1 MPLYLFEVIGLRER
15 KKQQNRREIFEAS
28 QRLFA
33 KRSFEA
39 VTVAEVAQAANVSEM
54 TVYNYF
60 PTKEDLFYAGMQF
73 FEEQLVEAVR
83 NRARGESALKAFRR
97 RVLEGAA
104 NLETKGRAEGI
115 LRAEKAIGASP
126 SLRAR
131 EREIVEDY
139 TRRLAAVLGG
149 DNDVEAL
156 AVAAAMMAVH
166 RSLVSYIRGQVMAG
180 RRRTALAEEFR
191 TQARRAFARLER
203 GLGDYSV
210 RL

>member
-1 MPLYLFEVIGLRER
+1 MIGLRER
-15 KKQQNRREIFEAS
+15 KKQQTRREIFEAS
-28 QRLFA
+28 QRLFTR
-33 KRSFEA
+33 RSFEA

-83 NRARGESALKAFRR
+83 SRARGESALKAFRR

-115 LRAEKAIGASP
+115 LRAEKAIAASP

-149 DNDVEAL
+149 ENDAEAL

-166 RSLVSYIRGQVMAG
+166 RSLVSYIRGQVVAG
-180 RRRTALAEEFR
+180 RRGTALAEEFR

>member
-1 MPLYLFEVIGLRER
+1 MIGLRER
-15 KKQQNRREIFEAS
+15 KKLRTRQEIFEAS

-33 KRSFEA
+33 RRGFED

-73 FEEQLVEAVR
+73 F
-83 NRARGESALKAFRR
+83 
-97 RVLEGAA
+97 VLEGAA
-104 NLETKGRAEGI
+104 NLETKERAEGI
-115 LRAEKAIGASP
+115 LRAGKAIGASP

-139 TRRLAAVLGG
+139 TRRLAGVLG
-149 DNDVEAL
+149 NEHDVEAQ
-156 AVAAAMMAVH
+156 ASAAAMMAVH
-166 RSLVSYIRGQVMAG
+166 RSLVSHIRGQVMAG
-180 RRRTALAEEFR
+180 RRGAALADEFR

-203 GLGDYSV
+203 GLGDYSL
-210 RL
+210 RA

>member
-54 TVYNYF
+54 AVYNYF

>member
-1 MPLYLFEVIGLRER
+1 VIGLRER
-15 KKQQNRREIFEAS
+15 KKQQTRREIFEAS
-28 QRLFA
+28 QRLFTR
-33 KRSFEA
+33 RSFEA

-83 NRARGESALKAFRR
+83 SRARGESALKAFRR

-104 NLETKGRAEGI
+104 NLETKARAEGI
-115 LRAEKAIGASP
+115 LRAEKAIAASP

-139 TRRLAAVLGG
+139 TRRLAAVLG
-149 DNDVEAL
+149 DENDAEAL

-166 RSLVSYIRGQVMAG
+166 RSLVSYIRGQVVAG
-180 RRRTALAEEFR
+180 RRGTALAEEFR

>member
-1 MPLYLFEVIGLRER
+1 MIGLRER
-15 KKQQNRREIFEAS
+15 KKQQTRREIFEAS
-28 QRLFA
+28 QRLFTR
-33 KRSFEA
+33 RSFEA

-73 FEEQLVEAVR
+73 FEEQLVKAVR
-83 NRARGESALKAFRR
+83 SRARGESALKAFRR

-104 NLETKGRAEGI
+104 NLETKARAEGI
-115 LRAEKAIGASP
+115 LRAEKAIAASP

-131 EREIVEDY
+131 ERDIVEDY
-139 TRRLAAVLGG
+139 TRRLAAVLG
-149 DNDVEAL
+149 DENDAEAL

-166 RSLVSYIRGQVMAG
+166 RSLVSYIRGQVVAG
-180 RRRTALAEEFR
+180 RRGTALAEEFR

>member
-1 MPLYLFEVIGLRER
+1 VIGLRER
-15 KKQQNRREIFEAS
+15 KKQQTRREIFEAA

-33 KRSFEA
+33 RRSFED
-39 VTVAEVAQAANVSEM
+39 VTVAEVAHAANVSEM

-73 FEEQLVEAVR
+73 FEEQLIEAVR
-83 NRARGESALKAFRR
+83 NRPRGESALKAFRR

-104 NLETKGRAEGI
+104 NLETRERAEGI
-115 LRAEKAIGASP
+115 VRAGKAIGASP
-126 SLRAR
+126 SLLAR

-139 TRRLAAVLGG
+139 TRRLAGVLGG
-149 DNDVEAL
+149 ENDVEAQ
-156 AVAAAMMAVH
+156 AAAAAMMAVH
-166 RSLVSYIRGQVMAG
+166 RSLVSHIRAQVMAG
-180 RRRTALAEEFR
+180 RRGAALAEEFR

-210 RL
+210 RA

>member
-15 KKQQNRREIFEAS
+15 KKQQTRREIFEAS
-28 QRLFA
+28 QRLFTR
-33 KRSFEA
+33 RSFEA

-83 NRARGESALKAFRR
+83 SRARGESALKAFRR

-115 LRAEKAIGASP
+115 LRAEKAIAASP

-149 DNDVEAL
+149 ENDAEAL

-180 RRRTALAEEFR
+180 RRGTALAEEFR

>member
-1 MPLYLFEVIGLRER
+1 
-15 KKQQNRREIFEAS
+15 
-28 QRLFA
+28 
-33 KRSFEA
+33 
-39 VTVAEVAQAANVSEM
+39 M

-104 NLETKGRAEGI
+104 NLETKGRAEAI
-115 LRAEKAIGASP
+115 LRAEKAIGASA

-149 DNDVEAL
+149 ENDAEAL

-166 RSLVSYIRGQVMAG
+166 RSLVSHIRAQVMAG
-180 RRRTALAEEFR
+180 RRGAALAEEFR

-210 RL
+210 RV

>member
-1 MPLYLFEVIGLRER
+1 VIGLRER
-15 KKQQNRREIFEAS
+15 KKQQTRREIFEAS
-28 QRLFA
+28 QRLFTR
-33 KRSFEA
+33 RSFEA

-83 NRARGESALKAFRR
+83 SRARGESALKAFRR

-115 LRAEKAIGASP
+115 LRAEKAIAASP

-149 DNDVEAL
+149 ENDAEAL

-166 RSLVSYIRGQVMAG
+166 RSLVSYIRGQVVAG
-180 RRRTALAEEFR
+180 RRGTALAEEFR

>member
-15 KKQQNRREIFEAS
+15 KKQQTRREIFEAS
-28 QRLFA
+28 QRLFTR
-33 KRSFEA
+33 RSFEA

-83 NRARGESALKAFRR
+83 SRARGESALKAFRR

-115 LRAEKAIGASP
+115 LRAEKAIAASP

-131 EREIVEDY
+131 EREIVEEY

-149 DNDVEAL
+149 ENDAESL

-166 RSLVSYIRGQVMAG
+166 RSLVSYIRGQVVAG
-180 RRRTALAEEFR
+180 RRGTALAEEFR

>member
-60 PTKEDLFYAGMQF
+60 PTKDDLFYAGMQF

>member
-1 MPLYLFEVIGLRER
+1 MIGLRER
-15 KKQQNRREIFEAS
+15 KKLRTRQEIFEAS

-33 KRSFEA
+33 RRGFED

-73 FEEQLVEAVR
+73 FEEQLIEAVR
-83 NRARGESALKAFRR
+83 NRPRGESALKAFRR

-104 NLETKGRAEGI
+104 NLETKERAEGI
-115 LRAEKAIGASP
+115 LRAGKAIGASP

-139 TRRLAAVLGG
+139 TRRLAGVLGNE
-149 DNDVEAL
+149 NDVEAQ
-156 AVAAAMMAVH
+156 ASAAAMMAVH
-166 RSLVSYIRGQVMAG
+166 RSLVSHIRGQVMAG
-180 RRRTALAEEFR
+180 RRGAALAEEFR

-210 RL
+210 RA